1 MIIEV
6 FEFIEISKLNFTIK
20 AYFDFDFEYIT

>member
-20 AYFDFDFEYIT
+20 AYFDFDFE